1 MDDTPPADYADDT
14 ALVPVRLEVSAAA
27 VQARPIDDGGP
38 ARLLAWANAD
48 AIAVVPPGAGLRGD
62 VVELLDPFGRAG

>member
-1 MDDTPPADYADDT
+1 MDQAPLADYADDT

-27 VQARPIDDGGP
+27 TQAHPLP
-38 ARLLAWANAD
+38 AGLPGWASAD

-62 VVELLDPFGRAG
+62 VVELMDPLGR